1 MRMKPLHFIG
11 LITLALAPL
20 YGQQYWVSSA
30 PDCSSLGATFG
41 QAVQPPNAGGGWSCS
56 VTGTFVWLA
65 AGGINYH
72 PASWGTVIRVAA
84 PASNPVGVD
93 YTFYDVNGNYL
104 PLDTTIDNGSLS
116 SGSEVDFALYA
127 NQPAELEMLGATSDA
142 GTGYSNTATGS
153 VYATFYC
160 PDATTCLNV
169 LPQLMYSALPTYPW
183 SLSVP
188 IAWDDALSYQWSA
201 EGIVGTNDGNANAV
215 SLVIYNETSDAATFN
230 VDVYDSSGNLA
241 GTSTTQSIPG
251 FNSATGEAGTYGV
264 VLSQIVPNLPAG
276 IYKIL
281 IDGGSSL
288 SAVEVLQVNG
298 SSATTLQVA
307 YDTSPGTASARTGH
321 RSSAKRL
328 HPAPAPKTAFP
339 ALQK

>member
-1 MRMKPLHFIG
+1 MEELFMRMKPLYFIG
-11 LITLALAPL
+11 LIALALAPL
-20 YGQQYWVSSA
+20 YGQQYWSA
-30 PDCSSLGATFG
+30 TPPDCSSLGATFG
-41 QAVQPPNAGGGWSCS
+41 TPVAVPGGYSCS

-65 AGGINYH
+65 AGGVAKN

-93 YTFYDVNGNYL
+93 YTFYDVNGNNL
-104 PLDTTIDNGSLS
+104 SLDTTIDNSSLA
-116 SGSEVDFALYA
+116 SGNEVDFALYA
-127 NQPAELEMLGATSDA
+127 NQPAEVELLGAA
-142 GTGYSNTATGS
+142 GDGPGYAALETGS
-153 VYATFYC
+153 VYAQFFC

-201 EGIVGTNDGNANAV
+201 EGIDDGGTNVV

-230 VDVYDSSGNLA
+230 VDVYDNTGTLA
-241 GTSTTQSIPG
+241 GTGTTPAIPG
-251 FNSATGEAGTYGV
+251 FSSATGEAGTSGV
-264 VLSQIVPNLPAG
+264 VLSQIVPNLPPG
-276 IYKIL
+276 IFKIL

-328 HPAPAPKTAFP
+328 HAAPAPTKVFP
-339 ALQK
+339 ALKK